1 MRKLIV
7 RLLELKAALCFQLNY
22 SGCINGMFSSLGLAV
37 PANLAAGALP
47 KQVRN
52 VYSIVARVVCSVS
65 GVLECRGVCVMFF
78 LIHYVCSG
86 AGESQC
92 DVHVHSMCG

>member
-65 GVLECRGVCVMFF
+65 GVLECRGVCV
-78 LIHYVCSG
+78 
-86 AGESQC
+86 
-92 DVHVHSMCG
+92 